1 MVETKF
7 KHTDIGIIPEDW
19 EYDFAGKY
27 LDFLTGF
34 PFKSNDFSNVGIKL
48 LRGSNVKR
56 NEIIWNDDIT
66 RYWENIDNSLKKYFL
81 KEGDIVI
88 SMDGS
93 LVGRSFGQIKKEDLP
108 SLLVQRVARLRG
120 KQIDTNY
127 LKQYYCSEYFTK
139 HCDNNKTSSA
149 IPHISPKDILEFK
162 ISFPKSLPEQQAIA
176 EVLSDTDNWIESLE
190 KLIAKKQLIKQGAMQ
205 QLLTPREGW
214 KINRLGNFVVFQTGF
229 PFSSEYFNTKNKGL
243 RLVKNRDLRSDD
255 SIVYYSGDYPKDY
268 LVNKG
273 ELLIGMDGDFEPIL
287 WKKDIALLNQRVG
300 RVVPKKQISI
310 PFLSFILVKKLKE
323 IESSTGSTTVK
334 HLSHSDVEQ
343 IELELPKYEEQIRIA
358 TILSDMDTEIEALEQ
373 KLAKAKQ
380 IKQGLMQELL
390 TGRIRLA

>member
-7 KHTDIGIIPEDW
+7 KYTDIGFIPEDW
-19 EYDFAGKY
+19 EVTSIG
-27 LDFLTGF
+27 
-34 PFKSNDFSNVGIKL
+34 DFSVIRTGAKNTQDKIENGQYPFFVRSQK
-48 LRGSNVKR
+48 V
-56 NEIIWNDDIT
+56 
-66 RYWENIDNSLKKYFL
+66 ENINSYCFDGEAVLTAGDGVGVGKVFHYINDKFDFHQRVYAISNFRKDVDGFYFFKYFQNNFL
-81 KEGDIVI
+81 NRIMQMTAKSSVDSVRMETIAN
-88 SMDGS
+88 M
-93 LVGRSFGQIKKEDLP
+93 QIPLP
-108 SLLVQRVARLRG
+108 
-120 KQIDTNY
+120 
-127 LKQYYCSEYFTK
+127 
-139 HCDNNKTSSA
+139 
-149 IPHISPKDILEFK
+149 P
-162 ISFPKSLPEQQAIA
+162 LPEQQAIA

-190 KLIAKKQLIKQGAMQ
+190 KLITKKQLIKQGAMQ

-214 KINRLGNFVVFQTGF
+214 KINRLGNFVGFQTGF

-323 IESSTGSTTVK
+323 IESSAGSTTVK

-343 IELELPKYEEQIRIA
+343 IELELPKYEEQTRIA
-358 TILSDMDTEIEALEQ
+358 IILSDMDAEIETLKQ

-390 TGRIRLA
+390 TGRIRLV